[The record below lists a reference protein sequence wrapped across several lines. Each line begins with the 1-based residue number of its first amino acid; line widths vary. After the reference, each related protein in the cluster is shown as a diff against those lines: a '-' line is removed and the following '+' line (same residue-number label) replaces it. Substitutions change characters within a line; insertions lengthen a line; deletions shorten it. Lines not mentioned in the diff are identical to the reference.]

1 MYDLGGR
8 ALRVHQIIHIYS
20 IYYICK
26 NILSIV
32 YTYINIL
39 FLSGFTQKLSFWVKT
54 QKIDIN
60 ISIY

>member
-39 FLSGFTQKLSFWVKT
+39 FLSGFTQKLSF
-54 QKIDIN
+54 
-60 ISIY
+60 